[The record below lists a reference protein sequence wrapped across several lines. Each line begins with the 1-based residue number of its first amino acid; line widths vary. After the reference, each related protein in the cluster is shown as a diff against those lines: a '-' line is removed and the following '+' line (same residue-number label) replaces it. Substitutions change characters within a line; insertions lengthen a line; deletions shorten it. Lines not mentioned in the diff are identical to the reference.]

1 MQKRLMSPQAEAH
14 AESSTTA
21 AKRARLASAE
31 RDLPLAKVNGVKK
44 GEGKDE
50 GLVVSGKRARK
61 QIQTLDFNE
70 FDDLESISDG
80 DQENRRDRV
89 NAKAGKGVNG
99 KSKRLSRCLPQ
110 CPELIH
116 SGTTEKKGR
125 WRLLRQNCRRT
136 EGPTSLVQSLTHKHI
151 LIAGPKTLN
160 DTQLRKELKG
170 KDRERQYGPCLRPRY
185 KGWGKCTQCVAK
197 MSGDSCRFRNFRM
210 FK

>member
-1 MQKRLMSPQAEAH
+1 MNGRKRIFRWKAVCHLPVIKAALLRCQLTGTALSSPLSDLPDLPTELPESPQPVSSPPRTMQKRLMSPQAEAH

-89 NAKAGKGVNG
+89 NAKAGKGANG

-125 WRLLRQNCRRT
+125 WRLLRQDCRRT
-136 EGPTSLVQSLTHKHI
+136 EGSTSLVRSLTH
-151 LIAGPKTLN
+151 
-160 DTQLRKELKG
+160 
-170 KDRERQYGPCLRPRY
+170 
-185 KGWGKCTQCVAK
+185 
-197 MSGDSCRFRNFRM
+197 
-210 FK
+210 